1 MFRGFCHDK
10 RAVLLFMSGNP
21 NLLFSLRG
29 LYIKRKNN
37 SRRPRHWFA
46 SAYVTPTCAPA
57 VAAWDFDEETEGQL
71 EGGGAVRTITV
82 KEA

>member
-1 MFRGFCHDK
+1 MINEPCYCSCQEI
-10 RAVLLFMSGNP
+10 LIYC
-21 NLLFSLRG
+21 SLREG
-29 LYIKRKNN
+29 VCIKRKNN

-57 VAAWDFDEETEGQL
+57 VAAWEFDEETEGQL